1 MKVAK
6 QYQVQ
11 ANHRLHYIAAPMVP
25 DLPPASPDEHTHATA
40 GEGAPAAIPQA
51 NKEQHALVVTAEP
64 GA

>member
-1 MKVAK
+1 
-6 QYQVQ
+6 
-11 ANHRLHYIAAPMVP
+11 MVP

-51 NKEQHALVVTAEP
+51 NKEQHALVVKAEP